1 MNTKIIIPTYI
12 LEISHHHPFH
22 CHVQP
27 WAELAKIAANTATQ
41 NQTPIQISFMKYEL
55 NSELKAKIDQLFQKT
70 PKNSILTVTRP
81 VYFLP
86 LVQDINKAEIYPAQ
100 PQVVD

>member
-1 MNTKIIIPTYI
+1 
-12 LEISHHHPFH
+12 
-22 CHVQP
+22 
-27 WAELAKIAANTATQ
+27 
-41 NQTPIQISFMKYEL
+41 MKYEL
-55 NSELKAKIDQLFQKT
+55 NSELKAKIDQLIQKT
-70 PKNSILTVTRP
+70 PKNSILTVTRS